1 MYSAAFFLFWF
12 GNAQKIISFWF
23 GNARKICDF
32 WFGNEVILHKPA
44 K

>member
-12 GNAQKIISFWF
+12 GNAQEIISFWF
-23 GNARKICDF
+23 GNAREICDF
-32 WFGNEVILHKPA
+32 WFGNGVILHKPA